1 MVETIILL
9 LTLVLKHGLTYD
21 VSIGTHGY
29 ISQKIKGTYEF
40 YSTMMNSI
48 CYKSQPYD
56 PIRDTTNISNDV
68 LMLMK
73 KGGEI

>member
-48 CYKSQPYD
+48 CYKS
-56 PIRDTTNISNDV
+56 
-68 LMLMK
+68 
-73 KGGEI
+73 